1 MGDRF
6 EYVGSGAGCAPAVG
20 VGSPAPEATGP
31 DPLGAVDA
39 AFDRVD
45 AALDTLMGALAA
57 VESTPAGA
65 LAWSADRA
73 RGLASR
79 AAVVTNRAARVRSR
93 VVSVVG
99 AARQDGGLH
108 HLADRGVETVEL
120 YVDGDNPAAIA
131 TYHRLGF
138 ERSAIDVMYAAGGAS
153 S

>member
-57 VESTPAGA
+57 VESTPV
-65 LAWSADRA
+65 A
-73 RGLASR
+73 RW
-79 AAVVTNRAARVRSR
+79 
-93 VVSVVG
+93 
-99 AARQDGGLH
+99 
-108 HLADRGVETVEL
+108 RGRPT
-120 YVDGDNPAAIA
+120 GPAAWPPA
-131 TYHRLGF
+131 PRW
-138 ERSAIDVMYAAGGAS
+138 
-153 S
+153 